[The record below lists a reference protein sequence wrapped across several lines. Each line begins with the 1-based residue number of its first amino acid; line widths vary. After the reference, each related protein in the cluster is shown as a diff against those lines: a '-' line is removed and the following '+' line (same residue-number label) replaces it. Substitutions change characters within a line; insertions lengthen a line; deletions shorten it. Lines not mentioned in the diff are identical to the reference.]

1 MLISCDKD
9 DKYIDGNVKTNDRG
23 EIISLPYLWKIPIHA
38 DGNWQN
44 YNPSLEDNMV
54 FGENVIIPTTN
65 GPKSRNLTMIS
76 SKDGSRIWDWSEWY
90 QPETEGGHFTWNVS
104 FNNSFHWVNGTRRY
118 TIDFE
123 SGETIMKDRNS
134 EDRSFYVRVSNIK
147 EDVFLLSDVVDNSYL
162 RSTVFKGN
170 IYNSEY
176 SEYLVLPYSTD
187 SIGVNNRVKG
197 ISEVMPYVINGT
209 NYLVIFSTQSYP
221 NWYYDLRL
229 NLYNYDTDEWVY
241 MDVFAAIPK
250 QNNSGPAKIFDD
262 KIYFSA
268 GREILCYNIITG
280 ERIWQRDFPHDFTF
294 SGFEISEGIM
304 VANCEN
310 QVCYGINPENGVI
323 QWESEG
329 SGTSSNLNNRIMN
342 GVVYFS
348 GGGTP
353 FLYAKNIHTGETLW
367 RLDPFE
373 FEPLDGNW
381 RGDVNLVPGRNGE
394 KGKVIIRSNRYAYCF
409 EAAK

>member
-1 MLISCDKD
+1 
-9 DKYIDGNVKTNDRG
+9 
-23 EIISLPYLWKIPIHA
+23 
-38 DGNWQN
+38 
-44 YNPSLEDNMV
+44 
-54 FGENVIIPTTN
+54 
-65 GPKSRNLTMIS
+65 
-76 SKDGSRIWDWSEWY
+76 
-90 QPETEGGHFTWNVS
+90 
-104 FNNSFHWVNGTRRY
+104 
-118 TIDFE
+118 
-123 SGETIMKDRNS
+123 
-134 EDRSFYVRVSNIK
+134 
-147 EDVFLLSDVVDNSYL
+147 
-162 RSTVFKGN
+162 
-170 IYNSEY
+170 
-176 SEYLVLPYSTD
+176 
-187 SIGVNNRVKG
+187 
-197 ISEVMPYVINGT
+197 MPYVINGT